1 MKKRKLLQFIFSIAM
16 SFIIISSNMTN
27 VFANDIYNNLALNIS
42 EDIEDINLNEEK
54 VVKINLD
61 DNHTKNILGIEYVK
75 VKISA
80 SYDSKTKMH
89 VWNFNVDVPTSL
101 LVKPPIKLK
110 VQILRSNT
118 ENGTYSNY
126 GSQSNFGNVNTIK
139 NYKHSVPART
149 GYYKVKVT
157 SHIKPDWSN
166 SYNPARTVNVY
177 YGLLNRTGKLW
188 TASYTDKKS
197 GKTLGKPRA
206 DYVKNTIHKRPSNL
220 NTKYYNEYKSK
231 YGVTLNSSL
240 YDVHH
245 IKPLSYGGDNSFSN
259 LIHLPKSTHKTV
271 TSWFAGY

>member
-1 MKKRKLLQFIFSIAM
+1 MEQNKKLL
-16 SFIIISSNMTN
+16 
-27 VFANDIYNNLALNIS
+27 
-42 EDIEDINLNEEK
+42 DIEEK
-54 VVKINLD
+54 
-61 DNHTKNILGIEYVK
+61 
-75 VKISA
+75 
-80 SYDSKTKMH
+80 
-89 VWNFNVDVPTSL
+89 
-101 LVKPPIKLK
+101 IKQLK
-110 VQILRSNT
+110 AQKQAIMNKEKEKER
-118 ENGTYSNY
+118 
-126 GSQSNFGNVNTIK
+126 K
-139 NYKHSVPART
+139 ART

-157 SHIKPDWSN
+157 SQIKPDWSN